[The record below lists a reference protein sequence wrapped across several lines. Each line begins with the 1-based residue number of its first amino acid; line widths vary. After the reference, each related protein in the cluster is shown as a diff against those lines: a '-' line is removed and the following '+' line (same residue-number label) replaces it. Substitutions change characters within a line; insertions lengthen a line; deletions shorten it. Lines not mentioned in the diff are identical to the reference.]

1 MTAAREGD
9 FERLLE
15 LLAPDAQVR
24 ADEVAIATGTPAQ
37 IDGRRSIADFFN
49 GSAKAALSVF
59 VDDRPASAW
68 FHRGTA
74 MVLFDFDV
82 VDGMVA
88 RITFRADQDVLG
100 RVVRR
105 EKNEHRA

>member
-1 MTAAREGD
+1 MLNQPAGPT
-9 FERLLE
+9 LLGFDVTTVGT
-15 LLAPDAQVR
+15 LLSV
-24 ADEVAIATGTPAQ
+24 I
-37 IDGRRSIADFFN
+37 
-49 GSAKAALSVF
+49 AALAVF

-68 FHRGTA
+68 FRRGAA